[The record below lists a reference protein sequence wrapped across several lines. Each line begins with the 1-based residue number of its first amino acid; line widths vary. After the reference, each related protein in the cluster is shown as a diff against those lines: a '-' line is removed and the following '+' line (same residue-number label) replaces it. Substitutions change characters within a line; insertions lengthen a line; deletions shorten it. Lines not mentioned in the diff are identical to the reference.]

1 MLLPFLDF
9 LAESYG
15 PFRIFNYFTFRA
27 ILATLTSLIFC
38 LVFGKYF
45 ISFLEHRNFGQVI
58 RQLGPEKHYEK
69 KGTPT
74 MGGILILA
82 AVTFSCLC
90 WGDFGNRYLWVMIFL
105 IISFGTLGFLD
116 DFLKLK
122 FNSSDGLSAKM
133 KIFWQILFASIIV
146 TYLYLSHSIPQ
157 EISLYLPFLKD
168 FALNLGIFFI
178 FFSVFVIIGTSN
190 AVNLTDGLD
199 GLAIMPSVMV
209 AGGLGIIAYI
219 SGNIIFAEYLNIV
232 YLPGTEELLIIC
244 GTIIGAG
251 IGFLWFN
258 TYPAQIFMG
267 DVGSLSLG
275 AALGGMAVILR
286 QEVILAIMGGV
297 FVIEALSVII
307 QVTSFKLTGKRVF
320 KMSPIHHHFEL
331 SGWAEPKIIVRFWII
346 TLILVLIALASFRL
360 R

>member
-38 LVFGKYF
+38 LVFGKYV
-45 ISFLEHRNFGQVI
+45 ISFLERKNFGQVI
-58 RQLGPEKHYEK
+58 RELGPEKHYEK

-82 AVTFSCLC
+82 AVIFSCIC
-90 WGDFGNRYLWVMIFL
+90 WGDLNNKYLWSIIFL
-105 IISFGTLGFLD
+105 IISFGALGFLD

-122 FNSSDGLSAKM
+122 YNSSDGLSAKL
-133 KIFWQILFASIIV
+133 KIFWQLVFATIIA
-146 TYLYLSHSIPQ
+146 TYLYLTHTIPQ
-157 EISLYLPFLKD
+157 EISLFLPFLKD

-219 SGNIIFAEYLNIV
+219 SGNIIFADYLNIV
-232 YLPGTEELLIIC
+232 YLSGTEELLIIC

-346 TLILVLIALASFRL
+346 TLILVLIALATFRL

>member
-45 ISFLEHRNFGQVI
+45 ISFLESRNFGQVI
-58 RQLGPEKHYEK
+58 RELGPEKHYEK

-105 IISFGTLGFLD
+105 IISFGTLGFFD

-133 KIFWQILFASIIV
+133 KIFWQLLFASIIV

-286 QEVILAIMGGV
+286 QEIILAIMGGV

>member
-58 RQLGPEKHYEK
+58 RELGPEKHYEK

-82 AVTFSCLC
+82 AITFSCLC

-286 QEVILAIMGGV
+286 QEVILAMMGGV
-297 FVIEALSVII
+297 FVIEVLSVII

>member
-1 MLLPFLDF
+1 MNRLYFFLIIISLFFIHSCDSGLTAEYISIEKFRDLKGRVVSDSVFYLKENRDNGQLNLEVKFNVFLLDDNIDSIQLNFPGGTPEKIVQELKPTISYD
-9 LAESYG
+9 SYG
-15 PFRIFNYFTFRA
+15 PKSVN
-27 ILATLTSLIFC
+27 
-38 LVFGKYF
+38 
-45 ISFLEHRNFGQVI
+45 
-58 RQLGPEKHYEK
+58 
-69 KGTPT
+69 
-74 MGGILILA
+74 LILSQID
-82 AVTFSCLC
+82 TTYY
-90 WGDFGNRYLWVMIFL
+90 NE
-105 IISFGTLGFLD
+105 IISYKNVIYYD
-116 DFLKLK
+116 D
-122 FNSSDGLSAKM
+122 
-133 KIFWQILFASIIV
+133 
-146 TYLYLSHSIPQ
+146 
-157 EISLYLPFLKD
+157 
-168 FALNLGIFFI
+168 
-178 FFSVFVIIGTSN
+178 
-190 AVNLTDGLD
+190 
-199 GLAIMPSVMV
+199 
-209 AGGLGIIAYI
+209 
-219 SGNIIFAEYLNIV
+219 YLNIV
-232 YLPGTEELLIIC
+232 YLSGTEELLIIC

-346 TLILVLIALASFRL
+346 TLILVLIALATFRL

>member
-45 ISFLEHRNFGQVI
+45 ISFLERRNFGQVI
-58 RQLGPEKHYEK
+58 RELGPEKHYEK

>member
-45 ISFLEHRNFGQVI
+45 ISFLERKNFGQVI
-58 RQLGPEKHYEK
+58 RELGPEKHYEK

-82 AVTFSCLC
+82 AVLFSCIC
-90 WGDFGNRYLWVMIFL
+90 WGDLNNRYLWSIIFL
-105 IISFGTLGFLD
+105 IISFGALGFLD

-122 FNSSDGLSAKM
+122 YNSSDGLSAKL
-133 KIFWQILFASIIV
+133 KIFWQLVFATIIA
-146 TYLYLSHSIPQ
+146 TYLYLTHTIPQ
-157 EISLYLPFLKD
+157 EISLFLPFLKD
-168 FALNLGIFFI
+168 FELNLGIFFI

-219 SGNIIFAEYLNIV
+219 SGNIIFADYLNIV
-232 YLPGTEELLIIC
+232 YLSGTEELLIIC

-346 TLILVLIALASFRL
+346 TLILVLIALATLRL

>member
-1 MLLPFLDF
+1 MLLPFLDL

-45 ISFLEHRNFGQVI
+45 ISFLEERNFGQVI
-58 RQLGPEKHYEK
+58 RELGPEKHYEK

-116 DFLKLK
+116 DYLKLK

-133 KIFWQILFASIIV
+133 KIFWQLLFASIIV

-157 EISLYLPFLKD
+157 EISLFLPFLKD

-286 QEVILAIMGGV
+286 QEIILAIMGGV

>member
-15 PFRIFNYFTFRA
+15 PFRIFNYFTFRT

-45 ISFLEHRNFGQVI
+45 ISFLERKNFGQVI
-58 RQLGPEKHYEK
+58 RELGPEKHYEK

-82 AVTFSCLC
+82 AVLFSCIC
-90 WGDFGNRYLWVMIFL
+90 WGDLNNRYLWSIIFL
-105 IISFGTLGFLD
+105 IISFGALGFLD

-122 FNSSDGLSAKM
+122 YNSSDGLSAKL
-133 KIFWQILFASIIV
+133 KIFWQLVFATIIA
-146 TYLYLSHSIPQ
+146 TYLYLTHTIPQ
-157 EISLYLPFLKD
+157 EISLFLPFLKD

-219 SGNIIFAEYLNIV
+219 SGNIIFADYLNIV
-232 YLPGTEELLIIC
+232 YLSGTEELLIIC

-346 TLILVLIALASFRL
+346 TLILVLIALATFRL

>member
-45 ISFLEHRNFGQVI
+45 ISFLESRNFGQVI

>member
-58 RQLGPEKHYEK
+58 RELGPEKHYEK

-90 WGDFGNRYLWVMIFL
+90 WGDFGNRYLCVMIFL

>member
-1 MLLPFLDF
+1 MLLPFLDL

-15 PFRIFNYFTFRA
+15 PFRIFNYSTFRA

-45 ISFLEHRNFGQVI
+45 ISFLERRNFGQVI
-58 RQLGPEKHYEK
+58 RELGPEKHYEK

-157 EISLYLPFLKD
+157 EISLFLPFLKD

>member
-1 MLLPFLDF
+1 MLLPFLDL

-45 ISFLEHRNFGQVI
+45 ISFLKERNFGQVI
-58 RQLGPEKHYEK
+58 RELGPEKHYEK

-116 DFLKLK
+116 DYLKLK

-133 KIFWQILFASIIV
+133 KIFWQLLFASIIV

-157 EISLYLPFLKD
+157 EISLFLPFLKD

-286 QEVILAIMGGV
+286 QEIILAIMGGV

>member
-1 MLLPFLDF
+1 MLLPFLDL

-45 ISFLEHRNFGQVI
+45 ISFLEERNFGQVI
-58 RQLGPEKHYEK
+58 RELGPEKHFEK

-116 DFLKLK
+116 DYLKLK

-133 KIFWQILFASIIV
+133 KIFWQLLFASIIV

-157 EISLYLPFLKD
+157 EISLFLPFLKD

-286 QEVILAIMGGV
+286 QEIILAIMGGV

>member
-1 MLLPFLDF
+1 MLLPFLDL

-45 ISFLEHRNFGQVI
+45 ISFLVQRNFGQVI
-58 RQLGPEKHYEK
+58 RELGPEKHYEK

-116 DFLKLK
+116 DYLKLK

-133 KIFWQILFASIIV
+133 KIFWQLLFASIIV

-157 EISLYLPFLKD
+157 EISLFLPFLKD

-286 QEVILAIMGGV
+286 QEIILAIMGGV

>member
-58 RQLGPEKHYEK
+58 RELGPEKHYEK

-190 AVNLTDGLD
+190 AVNLPDGLD

>member
-45 ISFLEHRNFGQVI
+45 ISFLERKNFGQVI
-58 RQLGPEKHYEK
+58 RELGPEKHYEK

-82 AVTFSCLC
+82 AVIFSCIC
-90 WGDFGNRYLWVMIFL
+90 WGDLNNRYLWSIIFL
-105 IISFGTLGFLD
+105 IISFGALGFLD

-122 FNSSDGLSAKM
+122 YNSSDGLSAKL
-133 KIFWQILFASIIV
+133 KIFWQLVFATIIA
-146 TYLYLSHSIPQ
+146 TYLYLTHTIPQ
-157 EISLYLPFLKD
+157 EISLFLPFLKD

-219 SGNIIFAEYLNIV
+219 SGNIIFADYLNIV
-232 YLPGTEELLIIC
+232 YLSGTEELLIIC

-346 TLILVLIALASFRL
+346 TLILVLIALATLRL

>member
-1 MLLPFLDF
+1 MFLPLLDY

-15 PFRIFNYFTFRA
+15 PFRVFNYLTFRA
-27 ILATLTSLIFC
+27 ILSTLTALVFC
-38 LVFGKYF
+38 LFFGNPIIKY
-45 ISFLEHRNFGQVI
+45 LKNKNYGQVI
-58 RQLGPEKHYEK
+58 RLIGPESHLEK
-69 KGTPT
+69 GGTPT

-82 AVTFSCLC
+82 AIFFSCLC
-90 WGDFGNRYLWVMIFL
+90 WGDLESKFLWILLF
-105 IISFGTLGFLD
+105 IISSFGIIGFLD
-116 DFLKLK
+116 DYLKLK
-122 FNSSDGLSAKM
+122 NQSSDGLSSIGKL
-133 KIFWQILFASIIV
+133 FWQFSFATIAVLI
-146 TYLYLSHSIPQ
+146 LYLSAETSQ
-157 EISLYLPFLKD
+157 ETSLILPFFKEFSLELGIWFIFISL
-168 FALNLGIFFI
+168 
-178 FFSVFVIIGTSN
+178 FVIVGTSN

-209 AGGLGIIAYI
+209 AGGLGVVAYM
-219 SGNIIFAEYLNIV
+219 SGNVILSDYLNIP
-232 YLPGTEELLIIC
+232 YLPNSGEILIVC
-244 GTIIGAG
+244 GALIGAG

-275 AALGGMAVILR
+275 AAIGTIAVMLR

-297 FVIEALSVII
+297 FVMETLSVII
-307 QVTSFKLTGKRVF
+307 QVVSFKLRGKRVF

-346 TLILVLIALASFRL
+346 TLILVLFALATFRL

>member
-45 ISFLEHRNFGQVI
+45 ISFLESRNFGQVI

-251 IGFLWFN
+251 VGFLWFN

>member
-116 DFLKLK
+116 DFFKLK

-219 SGNIIFAEYLNIV
+219 SGNVIFAEYLNIV

>member
-58 RQLGPEKHYEK
+58 RELGPEKHYEK

-122 FNSSDGLSAKM
+122 FNSSDGLTAKM

-219 SGNIIFAEYLNIV
+219 SGNIIFAEYLDIV

-244 GTIIGAG
+244 ATIIGAG

>member
-58 RQLGPEKHYEK
+58 RELGPEKHYEK

-122 FNSSDGLSAKM
+122 FNSSEGLSAKM

>member
-58 RQLGPEKHYEK
+58 RELGPEKHYEK

-105 IISFGTLGFLD
+105 IISFGTLGFFD

>member
-45 ISFLEHRNFGQVI
+45 ISFLERKNFGQVI
-58 RQLGPEKHYEK
+58 RELGPEKHYEK

-74 MGGILILA
+74 MGGILILT
-82 AVTFSCLC
+82 AVLFSCIC
-90 WGDFGNRYLWVMIFL
+90 WGDLNNRYLWSIIFL
-105 IISFGTLGFLD
+105 IISFGALGFLD

-122 FNSSDGLSAKM
+122 YNSSDGLSAKL
-133 KIFWQILFASIIV
+133 KIFWQLVFATIIA
-146 TYLYLSHSIPQ
+146 TYLYLTHTIPQ
-157 EISLYLPFLKD
+157 EISLFLPFLKD

-219 SGNIIFAEYLNIV
+219 SGNIIFADYLNIV
-232 YLPGTEELLIIC
+232 YLSGTEELLIIC

-346 TLILVLIALASFRL
+346 TLILVLIALATLRL

>member
-45 ISFLEHRNFGQVI
+45 ISFLERRNFGQVI
-58 RQLGPEKHYEK
+58 RELGPEKHYEK

-307 QVTSFKLTGKRVF
+307 QVISFKLTGKRVF

>member
-45 ISFLEHRNFGQVI
+45 ISFLEERNFGQVI
-58 RQLGPEKHYEK
+58 RELGPEKHYEK

-116 DFLKLK
+116 DYLKLK

-133 KIFWQILFASIIV
+133 KIFWQLLFASIIV

-157 EISLYLPFLKD
+157 EISLFLPFLKD

-251 IGFLWFN
+251 LGFLWFN

-297 FVIEALSVII
+297 FVIEVLSVII

>member
-45 ISFLEHRNFGQVI
+45 ISFLERKNFGQVI
-58 RQLGPEKHYEK
+58 RELGPEKHYEK

-82 AVTFSCLC
+82 AVLFSCIC
-90 WGDFGNRYLWVMIFL
+90 WGDLNNRYLWSIIFL
-105 IISFGTLGFLD
+105 IISFGALGFLD

-122 FNSSDGLSAKM
+122 YNSSDGLSAKL
-133 KIFWQILFASIIV
+133 KIFWQLVFATIIA
-146 TYLYLSHSIPQ
+146 TYLYLTHTIPQ
-157 EISLYLPFLKD
+157 EISLFLPFLKD

-219 SGNIIFAEYLNIV
+219 SGNIIFADYLNIV
-232 YLPGTEELLIIC
+232 YLSGTEELLIIC

-346 TLILVLIALASFRL
+346 TLILVLFALATFRL

>member
-45 ISFLEHRNFGQVI
+45 ISFLERKNFGQVI
-58 RQLGPEKHYEK
+58 RELGPEKHYEK

-82 AVTFSCLC
+82 AVLFSCIC
-90 WGDFGNRYLWVMIFL
+90 WGDLNNRYLWSIIFL
-105 IISFGTLGFLD
+105 IISFGALGFLD

-122 FNSSDGLSAKM
+122 YNSSDGLSAKL
-133 KIFWQILFASIIV
+133 KIFWQLVFATIIA
-146 TYLYLSHSIPQ
+146 TYLYLTHTIPQ
-157 EISLYLPFLKD
+157 EISLFLPFLKD

-219 SGNIIFAEYLNIV
+219 SGNIIFADYLNIV
-232 YLPGTEELLIIC
+232 YLSGTEELLIIC

-346 TLILVLIALASFRL
+346 TLILVLIALATFRL

>member
-45 ISFLEHRNFGQVI
+45 ISFLERRNFGQVI
-58 RQLGPEKHYEK
+58 RELGPEKHYEK

-251 IGFLWFN
+251 IGFLRFN

>member
-45 ISFLEHRNFGQVI
+45 ISFLERRNFGQVI
-58 RQLGPEKHYEK
+58 RELGPEKHYEK

-105 IISFGTLGFLD
+105 IISFGTLGFLY